1 MDVNKEKERRKI
13 EGNLL
18 YDLLNSFE
26 DKYPVVLTVLL
37 FLFISTFFCIS
48 RSTYLWSLSE
58 EQEEYYSNTIVII

>member
-26 DKYPVVLTVLL
+26 DKYPVVLTILL
-37 FLFISTFFCIS
+37 FLLI
-48 RSTYLWSLSE
+48 L
-58 EQEEYYSNTIVII
+58 